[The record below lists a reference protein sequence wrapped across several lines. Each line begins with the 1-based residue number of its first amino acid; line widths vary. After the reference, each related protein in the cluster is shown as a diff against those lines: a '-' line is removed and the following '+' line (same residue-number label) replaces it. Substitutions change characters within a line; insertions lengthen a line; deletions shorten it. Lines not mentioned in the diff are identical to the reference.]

1 MKILILGTRALLL
14 ATATIPLLAPTA
26 ASAQQDAPESES
38 EDHSGDIIV
47 TARKRNDRLQDV
59 PLSVNA
65 LSGDQLREQNA
76 VDIKDVLGS
85 VPGVA
90 SAGTERGLANY
101 NIRGVSTVA
110 SSPTVAL
117 FLDDISLVT
126 ISTNFSGGI
135 DPVFFDMA
143 RVEVL
148 KGPQGTLYGGSSMG
162 GAIKYVSARP
172 DATEVTG
179 QVAAGAATTRHGAMS
194 YNGEA
199 IVNLPVVTDKLAVR
213 AGFSYRH
220 EGGFIDN
227 IANGNYESRGF
238 SSTEPAYTP
247 LVRPT
252 FSTLS
257 DKNWNE
263 ADTYVARLSAMWQP
277 DPTWTI
283 LPALFY
289 QEYKQKNS
297 SQYFLNLPDLT
308 SSYNL
313 NQPTHDKFG
322 IYSLTVEKEL
332 NENLTFTSLTSYVD
346 RTLRFGRDYSSF
358 IWTIIPPLYP
368 LVVDNQSDSFIK
380 TFSQELRLTYSGN
393 GLSFVAGL
401 YHSDQKDTL
410 VQSIF
415 APELGGFEFY
425 NGKTATREKQYAA
438 FGEATVDLV
447 KGFSLTAGL
456 RLFGI
461 KQVVN
466 AAYDGPINGGPT
478 AVNDREN
485 TEVGLNPKIGLNYN
499 VGENSLLFASVS
511 KGFRPGGPNR
521 FAVNPVTCASDL
533 GALGLT
539 AAPEAFKSDNLW
551 TYELGSKNQF
561 LNRKLTLNG
570 AVFYTDWKKI
580 HQVVNLNCGFNFTG
594 NAGSAELKGAEVEL
608 RFSPA
613 RGLEIGG
620 NGTYTD
626 TKITEV
632 APGTSAQKGDQVLLV
647 PKWLASAFVTYSAS
661 VNDRWTI
668 SARSDFQ
675 YRGPSRG
682 AFERTMGTV
691 YPSGTMGA
699 IPNEAQFR
707 VSSRIVNASLAF
719 SDDATTVR
727 LYANNIFDARPD
739 LEKLFQFFVS
749 RGSTFR
755 PRTVGVELLRKF

>member
-1 MKILILGTRALLL
+1 MK
-14 ATATIPLLAPTA
+14 TIPQTTRFLLMTA
-26 ASAQQDAPESES
+26 AAGSLLGPAPVFAQEPAPQSAS

-47 TARKRNDRLQDV
+47 TARKRNDRLQDI

-65 LSGDQLREQNA
+65 ISGDQLRDQNA

-85 VPGVA
+85 IPGVA
-90 SAGTERGLANY
+90 SGGTERGLARY

-110 SSPTVAL
+110 SSPTVAF

-172 DATEVTG
+172 DPTQFAGEI
-179 QVAAGAATTRHGAMS
+179 AAGAATTRHGAMS
-194 YNGEA
+194 YHGEA
-199 IVNLPVVTDKLAVR
+199 IVNLPVIDDKLALR

-220 EGGFIDN
+220 EGGYIDN

-238 SSTEPAYTP
+238 STTEPNYTP
-247 LVRPT
+247 LVRST
-252 FSTLS
+252 GSTLS

-263 ADTYVARLSAMWQP
+263 ADTRVARLSAIWQP
-277 DPTWTI
+277 DPSWTI
-283 LPALFY
+283 LPALFH
-289 QEYKQKNS
+289 QDYKQKNS

-358 IWTIIPPLYP
+358 IWTIIPQLYP
-368 LVVDNQSDSFIK
+368 LVVDNQSDSFTK

-393 GLSFVAGL
+393 GLSWVAGL
-401 YHSDQKDTL
+401 YHSDQDDRL

-415 APELGGFEFY
+415 APALGGFEFY
-425 NGKTATREKQYAA
+425 NGDTRTREKQYAA
-438 FGEATVDLV
+438 FGEATVDLA

-461 KQVVN
+461 KQVVD
-466 AAYDGPINGGPT
+466 AAYDGPVNGGPT
-478 AVNDREN
+478 SVDGRTN

-499 VGENSLLFASVS
+499 VSDNNLLFASAS

-521 FAVNPVTCASDL
+521 FAVNPVTCAADL

-539 AAPEAFKSDNLW
+539 AAPDGFKSDNLW
-551 TYELGSKNQF
+551 SYELGSKNQF
-561 LNRKLTLNG
+561 LNRRLTLNG

-594 NAGSAELKGAEVEL
+594 NAGSAEIKGAELEL
-608 RFSPA
+608 RFSPL

-647 PKWLASAFVTYSAS
+647 PKWLGSAFITYTAPL
-661 VNDRWTI
+661 NDRWSV

-682 AFERTMGTV
+682 AFERTMGTI
-691 YPSGTMGA
+691 YPSGAMGA
-699 IPNEAQFR
+699 IPNEAERR

-719 SDDATTVR
+719 TDEATTVR
-727 LYANNIFDARPD
+727 FYANNLFDARPD
-739 LEKLFQFFVS
+739 VEKLFLFFVS
-749 RGSTFR
+749 RGSTIR
-755 PRTVGVELLRKF
+755 PRTVGVELIRKF